1 MTEHKIEEKN
11 TKMPTTETPVH
22 LSEQELV
29 ERWRAEA
36 LERAG
41 YPAEAAIAIA
51 ARADVDL
58 HQATELLQKGCT
70 PELALQI
77 LL

>member
-1 MTEHKIEEKN
+1 
-11 TKMPTTETPVH
+11 MPTTETPVQ
-22 LSEQELV
+22 LTEQELV
-29 ERWRAEA
+29 EQWRAEA

-41 YPAEAAIAIA
+41 YPAEAAVKIA
-51 ARADVDL
+51 ARADIDL
-58 HQATELLQKGCT
+58 HQATELLNKGCS

>member
-1 MTEHKIEEKN
+1 
-11 TKMPTTETPVH
+11 MPTTETPVR
-22 LSEQELV
+22 LTEQELV
-29 ERWRAEA
+29 EQWRAEA

-41 YPAEAAIAIA
+41 YSAEAAVEIA
-51 ARADVDL
+51 ARTDVDL
-58 HQATELLQKGCT
+58 HRAAELIKSGCS

>member
-1 MTEHKIEEKN
+1 
-11 TKMPTTETPVH
+11 MPTAETEVRLT
-22 LSEQELV
+22 EQELV
-29 ERWRAEA
+29 EQWRAEE

-41 YPAEAAIAIA
+41 YPAQAAAELA
-51 ARADVDL
+51 MRTDVDL
-58 HQATELLQKGCT
+58 HRAAELIKQGCS

>member
-1 MTEHKIEEKN
+1 
-11 TKMPTTETPVH
+11 MPTAETNVV

-29 ERWRAEA
+29 EHWRASE

-41 YPAEAAIAIA
+41 YPAEIA
-51 ARADVDL
+51 AELSTRSDIDL
-58 HQATELLQKGCT
+58 HRAAAMLERGCS
-70 PELALQI
+70 PELAASI

>member
-1 MTEHKIEEKN
+1 
-11 TKMPTTETPVH
+11 MPTTETPVR
-22 LSEQELV
+22 LTEQELV
-29 ERWRAEA
+29 EQWRAEE

-41 YPAEAAIAIA
+41 YPAQAAAELA

-58 HQATELLQKGCT
+58 HRAAELLAKGCT
-70 PELALQI
+70 TELALKI

>member
-1 MTEHKIEEKN
+1 VTEEITTE
-11 TKMPTTETPVH
+11 MPTTETPVR
-22 LSEQELV
+22 LTEQELV
-29 ERWRAEA
+29 EQWRAEE

-41 YPAEAAIAIA
+41 YPPQAAIDLA

-58 HQATELLQKGCT
+58 HRAAELLKNGCT
-70 PELALQI
+70 VELALQI